1 MYVGTVCKV
10 VVDRGFGFI
19 RLPGSADVFM
29 HAYDLTDDVDF
40 AETLVERRVEFDLEH
55 STKGPRAV
63 NVRPAKD

>member
-19 RLPGSADVFM
+19 RMPGSADIFM
-29 HAYDLTDDVDF
+29 HSYDVCDEIDWGEQLT
-40 AETLVERRVEFDLEH
+40 ERRVEFDLEH

-63 NVRPAKD
+63 NIRPAKD